1 MISKSM
7 EVDGSGAD
15 SAMVFH
21 DPTEVPVAILNN
33 ALTKI
38 GKQHLI
44 PKSSVMASALKDAF
58 TSFIDRAQIKERG
71 RPIKPFPLSAGVTG
85 FDFRQINPG
94 NEDIDPVFVAS
105 VLLDVSGH
113 VRIPKHNSTILPILD
128 TKKAAIEAAIQ
139 KVFEARCGV
148 YPATFVSTALQNLV
162 RGLGGILVKKTGGM
176 FFVPAK
182 GVEVYEQ
189 LGKELEGS
197 ALELTTIRFP
207 LVPTESSYSCV
218 LKSVKNI
225 ARDRLLAVEKSIHEL
240 GSSKKMRSNGKESRL
255 KECQEVL
262 DLLKD
267 YEEILGVEFTESKEL
282 VAKVEQAVHAHAAL
296 EWCS

>member
-58 TSFIDRAQIKERG
+58 TTFIDRAQIKERG

-85 FDFRQINPG
+85 FDFRQICPG

-105 VLLDVSGH
+105 VVLDTNNH
-113 VRIPKHNSTILPILD
+113 VRIPKHNSALLPILD
-128 TKKAAIEAAIQ
+128 TKKAAIEAVIQ
-139 KVFEARCGV
+139 KVFEARCGF
-148 YPATFVSTALQNLV
+148 YPATFVSTALQNVV
-162 RGLGGILVKKTGGM
+162 RGLGGILVKKTGGI
-176 FFVPAK
+176 FFVPAS

-189 LGKELEGS
+189 LGKELEG
-197 ALELTTIRFP
+197 AVQLTTIRFP
-207 LVPTESSYSCV
+207 LVPTESSYGCV
-218 LKSVKNI
+218 LRSVTQVAK
-225 ARDRLLAVEKSIHEL
+225 DRLLAVEKGIHEL
-240 GSSKKMRSNGKESRL
+240 GSSRKMRTNGKESRL
-255 KECQEVL
+255 KECEEVL
-262 DLLKD
+262 QMLKD
-267 YEEILGVEFTESKEL
+267 YESILGVEFNESKAI
-282 VAKVEQAVHAHAAL
+282 VAKVQEAVHVHAAM
-296 EWCS
+296 EWAT